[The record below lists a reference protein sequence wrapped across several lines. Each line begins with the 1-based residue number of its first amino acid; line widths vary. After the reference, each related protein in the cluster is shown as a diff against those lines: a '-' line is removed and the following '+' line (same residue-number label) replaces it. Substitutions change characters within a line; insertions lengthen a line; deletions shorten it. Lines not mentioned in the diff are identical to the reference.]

1 MFMTIFS
8 FLFST
13 PGLEPT
19 LGGFPPLSGD
29 VREFLIKDIVLLG
42 AALSSLEEDLTARDF
57 SGQSARQTR
66 R

>member
-1 MFMTIFS
+1 MTIFS

-13 PGLEPT
+13 PGWEPT

-29 VREFLIKDIVLLG
+29 VGEFLIKDIVLLG